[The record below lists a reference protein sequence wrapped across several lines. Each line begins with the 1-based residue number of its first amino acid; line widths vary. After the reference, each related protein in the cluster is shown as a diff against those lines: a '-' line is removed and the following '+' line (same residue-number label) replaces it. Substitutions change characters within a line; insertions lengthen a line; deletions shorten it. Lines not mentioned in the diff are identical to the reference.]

1 MKKQNYKDRLAEAEG
16 KKKSMRKKTQSTKDR
31 LDEAEP
37 KKRKTHRM
45 KDGTLHT
52 GATHTKNSK
61 VIKEPKKMKK
71 QTTKDR
77 LAEAEGKKKSM
88 VKKTQSTKD
97 RLDEAE
103 PKKRVSWMFGGKR
116 YYGTLIPSRED
127 KDNRYARTEN
137 GKIKV
142 LPKKKVSKK

>member
-16 KKKSMRKKTQSTKDR
+16 KKKSMVKKKQTTKDR

-37 KKRKTHRM
+37 KR
-45 KDGTLHT
+45 
-52 GATHTKNSK
+52 
-61 VIKEPKKMKK
+61 KMKK

-116 YYGTLIPSRED
+116 YYGTLIPSKED
-127 KDNRYARTEN
+127 KDNRYARTTN